1 MQTSPP
7 KKTLAEWK
15 LSRNSA
21 PQTQRQIQPAPP
33 TDPHSVDLLR
43 NRDPTKSLGP
53 FDGRVGAFAE
63 VNGEHYY
70 ITTNTDYIPAVPSLQ
85 HPHAVYLRSDMRYG
99 TDDPTLWPQQW
110 TDRYCHMPLI
120 AKKGTRADL
129 APMWW
134 DPSPR
139 DWIVGSAVTRA
150 LGRLPVGRI
159 SWLVE
164 VVQKVVQRCT
174 DLRRSNKNLH
184 PLFAELIQHILMWVE
199 QLQSLPTTFSK
210 MLFALTS
217 LQREVLELDALYQYI
232 SIYKNRIAHYVP
244 GIAHSVTQT
253 VGAFTSSP
261 GVAQQLWSAGIP
273 FWFLRP
279 TYVFDA
285 ENILEVVPLLEPS
298 FSLPDPDAHA
308 VGAPPALYTGNSTLD
323 KIDAIHRAALHTPW
337 YHDPFETS
345 VDRARSPS
353 PPPIASTSAQ
363 SDARPPRCAL
373 TISALYVLCESAVI
387 FLSTTNNVSAADAP
401 KANAPKG
408 TPKVARDK
416 FAPITAPE
424 MPPSISCMENALAK
438 VDRTSRPYTAADT
451 RYVLPEPALF
461 LNNNLARRHKWLHHW
476 KLLRDAVWFMLV
488 DSPQLLA
495 PQQWR
500 DVLEGVINTRGE
512 RGSKTY
518 RRSREVEE
526 IVLPVLEASGTQNLG
541 ALPVADDLVP
551 EFTLEETREIIWEVA
566 EAGFRF
572 ELCALDRKAS
582 GKQRLAQVKD
592 CFAGHM
598 LIGTPLRFAKLGWA
612 APTLEERHR
621 YVARTAQLMVDWRTR
636 SSPPRILQRVGDR
649 RPWSPANMQ
658 ELETAV
664 CGYYTQAFWEHF
676 GRAAVLPMRL
686 DHDLEE
692 KEEGEL

>member
-1 MQTSPP
+1 MQQNSP
-7 KKTLAEWK
+7 KKTIAEWK
-15 LSRNSA
+15 QSRHSA
-21 PQTQRQIQPAPP
+21 PQNQHPTQPTEPP
-33 TDPHSVDLLR
+33 HPSAIDLLR
-43 NRDPTKSLGP
+43 NRNPTTPLGP
-53 FDGRVGAFAE
+53 FDGRVGAIAE
-63 VNGEHYY
+63 VNGEKYY

-85 HPHAVYLRSDMRYG
+85 HPHAVYLRSDMCYG

-164 VVQKVVQRCT
+164 VVHKVVQRCT
-174 DLRRSNKNLH
+174 DLRRSNENLH

-199 QLQSLPTTFSK
+199 QLQSLPTTFPK

-217 LQREVLELDALYQYI
+217 LQREVLELDALYEYI
-232 SIYKNRIAHYVP
+232 SIYKTRIAHYVP
-244 GIAHSVTQT
+244 GTAHSVAKTI
-253 VGAFTSSP
+253 GAFMSSP

-323 KIDAIHRAALHTPW
+323 KIDAIHRAVLHTPW
-337 YHDPFETS
+337 YHDPFETG
-345 VDRARSPS
+345 VGRASSPS

-363 SDARPPRCAL
+363 SDARPPPS
-373 TISALYVLCESAVI
+373 ISNRAPPRPQSSA
-387 FLSTTNNVSAADAP
+387 SRYRPYAP

-424 MPPSISCMENALAK
+424 MPPSIICMENALAK

-461 LNNNLARRHKWLHHW
+461 LNNNLARRYKWLHHW
-476 KLLRDAVWFMLV
+476 KLLRNAVWFMLV
-488 DSPQLLA
+488 DNPQLLA
-495 PQQWR
+495 LQQWR

-526 IVLPVLEASGTQNLG
+526 IVLPVLRASGTENLG
-541 ALPVADDLVP
+541 ALPVADELVP

-636 SSPPRILQRVGDR
+636 SSPPRILQRVVDR
-649 RPWSPANMQ
+649 RPWSVSGMQ

-664 CGYYTQAFWEHF
+664 CEYYTQAFWEHF
-676 GRAAVLPMRL
+676 GRAAVLPVRL
-686 DHDLEE
+686 EHDLAEE
-692 KEEGEL
+692 QEDNMDKEPGEL

>member
-1 MQTSPP
+1 MQQNSP
-7 KKTLAEWK
+7 KKTIAEWK
-15 LSRNSA
+15 QSRHSA
-21 PQTQRQIQPAPP
+21 PQNQHPTQPTEPP
-33 TDPHSVDLLR
+33 HPSAIDLLR
-43 NRDPTKSLGP
+43 NRNPTTPLGP
-53 FDGRVGAFAE
+53 FDGRVGAIAE
-63 VNGEHYY
+63 VNGEKYY
-70 ITTNTDYIPAVPSLQ
+70 ITMNTDYIPAVPSLQ

-99 TDDPTLWPQQW
+99 TDDPTLWLQQW

-120 AKKGTRADL
+120 AKKGTCADL

-164 VVQKVVQRCT
+164 VVHKV
-174 DLRRSNKNLH
+174 
-184 PLFAELIQHILMWVE
+184 LIQHILMWVE
-199 QLQSLPTTFSK
+199 QLQSLPTTFPK

-217 LQREVLELDALYQYI
+217 LQREVLELDALYEYI
-232 SIYKNRIAHYVP
+232 SIYKTQIAHYVP
-244 GIAHSVTQT
+244 GTAHSVTKT

-279 TYVFDA
+279 TYVFNA

-308 VGAPPALYTGNSTLD
+308 VGAPPVLYTGNSTLD
-323 KIDAIHRAALHTPW
+323 KIDVIHCAALHTPW
-337 YHDPFETS
+337 YHDPFETGVGHAS
-345 VDRARSPS
+345 SPS
-353 PPPIASTSAQ
+353 LPPIASTSAQ
-363 SDARPPRCAL
+363 SDARPPPS
-373 TISALYVLCESAVI
+373 ISNRAPPRPQSSA
-387 FLSTTNNVSAADAP
+387 SRYRPYAP
-401 KANAPKG
+401 KANTPKG

-424 MPPSISCMENALAK
+424 MPPSIICMENALAK
-438 VDRTSRPYTAADT
+438 VDCTSCPYTAADT

-461 LNNNLARRHKWLHHW
+461 LNNNLACRYKWLHHW

-488 DSPQLLA
+488 DNPQLLA

-500 DVLEGVINTRGE
+500 DAQQGSRGDCPPGVA
-512 RGSKTY
+512 
-518 RRSREVEE
+518 
-526 IVLPVLEASGTQNLG
+526 ASGTENLG
-541 ALPVADDLVP
+541 ALPVADELVP

-598 LIGTPLRFAKLGWA
+598 LIGTPLRLAKLGWA

-621 YVARTAQLMVDWRTR
+621 YVARTAQLMVDWRTS
-636 SSPPRILQRVGDR
+636 SSPLRILQRVVDR
-649 RPWSPANMQ
+649 RPWSVSGMQ

-664 CGYYTQAFWEHF
+664 CEYYTQAFWEHF
-676 GRAAVLPMRL
+676 GHAAVLPVRL
-686 DHDLEE
+686 EHDLVEE
-692 KEEGEL
+692 QEDNMDKEPGEL